1 MTDGQVV
8 GVDATDAEIVEL
20 LQLDAR
26 RTQQDIAHRV
36 KLSQPAVAERIK
48 KLEERGIV
56 IGYGARVD
64 PGKLGQD
71 ITAFVGV
78 GISHPKYFEGFAKR
92 VSALPEIQEAHRVA
106 GRDSYLLKIR
116 TTNTRTLDDILVRVL
131 RTIPGVTRTETTV
144 VLASVK
150 EETFVPVSRP
160 EERSS

>member
-1 MTDGQVV
+1 MHP
-8 GVDATDAEIVEL
+8 TDADIVEL
-20 LQLDAR
+20 LQQDAR
-26 RTQQDIAHRV
+26 RTQLDIAHRV

-48 KLEERGIV
+48 KLEERGV
-56 IGYGARVD
+56 VTGYVARVD

-78 GISHPKYFEGFAKR
+78 GISHPKYFDGFAKR
-92 VSALPEIQEAHRVA
+92 VAALPEIQEAHRVA

-116 TTNTRTLDDILVRVL
+116 TTTTRTLDDILVRVL

-160 EERSS
+160 QEAP